1 MEARDIRDEAK
12 KIVEAL
18 PPNSTWEE
26 LIHQIYVREVIEAG
40 LADSEEGRTADVDT
54 VRGQYGLPK

>member
-18 PPNSTWEE
+18 PPNSTWED
-26 LIHQIYVREVIEAG
+26 LIHQIYVREAIEAG

-54 VRGQYGLPK
+54 VRAQYGLPK